1 MYFTFD
7 RAQFNNVSCEERALR
22 KSNDVEAFLKV
33 GVCEY
38 SIASHSSLLLEIS
51 EEGGLGAISD
61 FDAV

>member
-1 MYFTFD
+1 MYFAFD

-51 EEGGLGAISD
+51 EEGGL
-61 FDAV
+61 